1 LKEDVIKKVLEET
14 DQLGVD
20 VVAEMSGSKMAIGQ
34 AFKYIK
40 LGGRMSMLG
49 IPNENVEINIADDVV
64 FKGITIKGIVG
75 RQMYKT
81 WDQVAGLIASGNL
94 DLDKVVT
101 HRFTF
106 DEFEKGMELM
116 KQGNC
121 GKVILYPNK

>member
-1 LKEDVIKKVLEET
+1 
-14 DQLGVD
+14 
-20 VVAEMSGSKMAIGQ
+20 
-34 AFKYIK
+34 
-40 LGGRMSMLG
+40 
-49 IPNENVEINIADDVV
+49 
-64 FKGITIKGIVG
+64 
-75 RQMYKT
+75 MYKT